1 MYLGS
6 VFCCK
11 DFTFGQGGVGVG
23 ECPDEKD
30 KILMSTQGRRPID
43 IDNNYLPCLFVFAL
57 QV

>member
-57 QV
+57 